1 MIVAGIDFGNRRIG
15 LAISNPDQLSAYP
28 VETIERGRS
37 LAVDLETLR
46 ARLTALEVRRVIVG
60 LPLNMDGTVGPQARA
75 AQLFARRLE
84 EATGIPVELC
94 DERLSSFEAEERL
107 KGIPVRRKRRKLA
120 IDAVA
125 ASVILETWLRSQKPR
140 L

>member
-1 MIVAGIDFGNRRIG
+1 MVIAGIDFGNRRIG
-15 LAISNPDQLSAYP
+15 LAVSNPGQLSAYP
-28 VETIERGRS
+28 IETIERSHS
-37 LAVDLETLR
+37 LAADLATLR
-46 ARLTALEVRRVIVG
+46 ARLTALEVRRIVVG

-75 AQLFARRLE
+75 AQVFARRLE

-107 KGIPVRRKRRKLA
+107 KGIPVRRNRRKLA

-125 ASVILETWLRSQKPR
+125 ASVILETWLRSQKP
-140 L
+140 

>member
-1 MIVAGIDFGNRRIG
+1 MVIAGIDFGNRRIG
-15 LAISNPDQLSAYP
+15 LAIGNSDQLSAYP

-37 LAVDLETLR
+37 LAADLATLR
-46 ARLTALEVRRVIVG
+46 TRLTALEVRRVVVG

-75 AQLFARRLE
+75 AQVFARHLE

-107 KGIPVRRKRRKLA
+107 KGIPVRRNRRKLA

-125 ASVILETWLRSQKPR
+125 ASVILENWLRSQKP
-140 L
+140 

>member
-1 MIVAGIDFGNRRIG
+1 MVVAGIDFGNRRIG
-15 LAISNPDQLSAYP
+15 LAVSNPDQLSAYP

-37 LAVDLETLR
+37 LAADLATLR
-46 ARLTALEVRRVIVG
+46 VRLTALEVRRVVVG

-75 AQLFARRLE
+75 AQVFARRLE

-107 KGIPVRRKRRKLA
+107 KGIPVRRNRRKLA

-125 ASVILETWLRSQKPR
+125 ASVILETWLRSQKP
-140 L
+140 